1 MKSGSRA
8 LATRCPACGTVFRV
22 VPDQLRVSEGWV
34 RCGRCTEVFNAPES
48 LVDMDTGA
56 RQRLAETER
65 QDLVAAPARVTHPA
79 DPELDFGTAR
89 PAPEPTAEPAVSN
102 AVGQTF
108 GPIAA
113 TAAEPAALRE
123 TSPGARRN
131 AQEEADPDALPDPLS
146 DPRAE
151 PEDRPPP
158 SFVRRAE
165 QAARWRRP
173 RMRLALGAG
182 IAVASAALAA
192 QVTYTYRDLAAARWP
207 ALQPV
212 LAQACVA
219 LRCELGAPHL
229 LDALAVQSSGLVR
242 ADASDL
248 YRLAV
253 TLRNQT
259 DIDVALP
266 AIDLSLTD
274 SQGRLLSR
282 RVLPLSAL
290 AQTSEPAPGKT
301 PEQTPDRLGAG
312 RELVLQ
318 ATLQVAGAPAAE
330 PVAGYT
336 IVLFYP

>member
-1 MKSGSRA
+1 MKAGTRA

-34 RCGRCTEVFNAPES
+34 RCGRCTEVFNAPET
-48 LVDMDTGA
+48 LVDTDTGA
-56 RQRLAETER
+56 RQRLPEPEPQA
-65 QDLVAAPARVTHPA
+65 LVAAPAAVVSIEPDFATA
-79 DPELDFGTAR
+79 SSALDPGTEPPGETSVE
-89 PAPEPTAEPAVSN
+89 PAPERSAEVAPEPA
-102 AVGQTF
+102 Q
-108 GPIAA
+108 P
-113 TAAEPAALRE
+113 
-123 TSPGARRN
+123 
-131 AQEEADPDALPDPLS
+131 

-151 PEDRPPP
+151 PDDRPPP
-158 SFVRRAE
+158 SFVRRAD

-173 RMRLALGAG
+173 RVRLALGAG
-182 IAVASAALAA
+182 MVVASAVLAA
-192 QVTYTYRDLAAARWP
+192 QVVHTYRDLAAARWP
-207 ALQPV
+207 ALQPA
-212 LAQACVA
+212 LARACVA
-219 LRCELGAPHL
+219 LRCELGAPRL
-229 LDALAVQSSGLVR
+229 LDGLTVQSSGLSR

-253 TLRNQT
+253 TLRNQA

-274 SQGRLLSR
+274 SQGRLVSR

-290 AQTSEPAPGKT
+290 AETSGLAPGPT
-301 PEQTPDRLGAG
+301 PGQTPDRLGAG

>member
-22 VPDQLRVSEGWV
+22 VPDQLRVSVGWV

-65 QDLVAAPARVTHPA
+65 QNLVIAPARATNSA
-79 DPELDFGTAR
+79 DPELDFSTAR
-89 PAPEPTAEPAVSN
+89 PAPEPTVEPN
-102 AVGQTF
+102 
-108 GPIAA
+108 AA

-123 TSPGARRN
+123 ASPGARPDALRD
-131 AQEEADPDALPDPLS
+131 ADPDALPDPLS

-192 QVTYTYRDLAAARWP
+192 QLIYTYRDLAAARWP

-219 LRCELGAPHL
+219 LRCELGAPRL
-229 LDALAVQSSGLVR
+229 LDGLAVQSSGLVR

-253 TLRNQT
+253 TLRNQAA
-259 DIDVALP
+259 IDVALP

-290 AQTSEPAPGKT
+290 AQTSEPAPG
-301 PEQTPDRLGAG
+301 QTPDRLGVG

-318 ATLQVAGAPAAE
+318 ATLQVAAD

>member
-1 MKSGSRA
+1 MKTGTRA

-34 RCGRCTEVFNAPES
+34 RCGRCTEVFNAPET

-56 RQRLAETER
+56 RQRLPEAER
-65 QDLVAAPARVTHPA
+65 QTLVATPDRAENPAGLRDTPPDARLDILPDA
-79 DPELDFGTAR
+79 DA
-89 PAPEPTAEPAVSN
+89 N
-102 AVGQTF
+102 
-108 GPIAA
+108 
-113 TAAEPAALRE
+113 
-123 TSPGARRN
+123 
-131 AQEEADPDALPDPLS
+131 ALPDPLP

-151 PEDRPPP
+151 PDDRPPP
-158 SFVRRAE
+158 SFMRRAE

-173 RMRLALGAG
+173 RVRLALGAG
-182 IAVASAALAA
+182 IVVASAVLAA
-192 QVTYTYRDLAAARWP
+192 QVVYTYRDLTAARWP
-207 ALQPV
+207 ALQPA

-219 LRCELGAPHL
+219 LRCELGAPRL
-229 LDALAVQSSGLVR
+229 LDGLAVQSSGLSRV
-242 ADASDL
+242 DASDL

-253 TLRNQT
+253 TLRNQA
-259 DIDVALP
+259 DIDLALP

-274 SQGRLLSR
+274 SQGRLVLR

-290 AQTSEPAPGKT
+290 AQASGLTPGITPGIT
-301 PEQTPDRLGAG
+301 PEITPNQTPDRLGAG